1 MRRIAIAGVAI
12 ATSHI
17 AFAVAVARWIVRSD
31 GGNDDARRLSTIDAG
46 ERSPLYATRIEL
58 ADLRERIRSL
68 ERIAAGIDC

>member
-17 AFAVAVARWIVRSD
+17 AFAVARWIVRSD
-31 GGNDDARRLSTIDAG
+31 GGNDDGRRLPTIDAG

-58 ADLRERIRSL
+58 ADLRECIRSL